1 MKSPENR
8 GSTTEGVGVSP
19 SLGPVMEYEQM
30 AAHATLFGREVW
42 RLAGLAIL
50 IGAVAAMAAI
60 ALLRLI
66 GLLTNLCFY
75 GRFSFS
81 FADPTSAH
89 LGVWI
94 IAVPI
99 AGAVVVGLMA
109 RFGHAGIRGHGI
121 PEAMETILTNQSRIP
136 KRITLLKPLSAA
148 ISIGTG
154 GPFGA
159 EGPIIATGG
168 AFGSLVGQI
177 LHTTADERKILLSA
191 GAAAGMAAT
200 FGSPVSAVLLAVE
213 LLLFEFRARSLVPV
227 ALASATAAGLRI
239 IFMGDKPIFAMPNVG
254 PAEHWSLMIYAII
267 GLFAGVAAAGV
278 TRLLYLVEDGFE
290 KYSHVHWMWWPAMGA
305 VVVGVCG
312 YFDNHTMGVG
322 YDNISHLLTGGM
334 ALKAILMLLILKWI
348 SWTVALG
355 SGTSGGTLAP
365 LFTLGSALGLLL
377 GMAAVHLFPDAG
389 VDVRVAALVGMAALF
404 TGASRALLTSMV
416 FAFETTMQPHG
427 LLPLLAGCTTAFL
440 VSCLLMRDTIMT
452 EKIAR
457 RGIRVQTEYST
468 DFLDRLF
475 VRDAYTRQAVCLDA
489 SKSIAETREIIY
501 AKWSVLRHH
510 EFPVIDDEQKLIG
523 VLSYREILD
532 TRENPTGTVR
542 NLIKRQAVII
552 EPDSPLRLA
561 DNLMSRYNIGHLI
574 VTEPE
579 NPNHV
584 IGVITRTDLLSAHRR
599 LS

>member
-1 MKSPENR
+1 M
-8 GSTTEGVGVSP
+8 
-19 SLGPVMEYEQM
+19 
-30 AAHATLFGREVW
+30 
-42 RLAGLAIL
+42 
-50 IGAVAAMAAI
+50 
-60 ALLRLI
+60 
-66 GLLTNLCFY
+66 
-75 GRFSFS
+75 
-81 FADPTSAH
+81 
-89 LGVWI
+89 
-94 IAVPI
+94 
-99 AGAVVVGLMA
+99 
-109 RFGHAGIRGHGI
+109 
-121 PEAMETILTNQSRIP
+121 
-136 KRITLLKPLSAA
+136 
-148 ISIGTG
+148 SIGTG

-168 AFGSLVGQI
+168 AFGSLMGQI
-177 LHTTADERKILLSA
+177 LHTTSDERKILLSA

-239 IFMGDKPIFAMPNVG
+239 IFMGDKPIFYMPNVG
-254 PAEHWSLMIYAII
+254 PAEHWSLVIYAII

-305 VVVGVCG
+305 VVVGICG

-377 GMAAVHLFPDAG
+377 GMAAAHLFPDAG

-404 TGASRALLTSMV
+404 TGASRALLTSIV

-457 RGIRVQTEYST
+457 RGIRVQAEYST
-468 DFLDRLF
+468 DFLDRFF

-489 SKSIAETREIIY
+489 SKTVAETREIIY
-501 AKWSVLRHH
+501 AKWSVLQHH
-510 EFPVIDDEQKLIG
+510 EFPIIDDDKKLIG

-532 TRENPTGTVR
+532 TRVNPASRVR
-542 NLIKRQAVII
+542 DLIKRQAVII
-552 EPDSPLRLA
+552 EPDRPLRLA

-574 VTEPE
+574 VTEPK
-579 NPNHV
+579 NPDHV